1 MTLVKYEPYNLLSQF
16 QDEISRLFDAREN
29 PARDWVPAVDI
40 RETAKEYIVHA
51 DVPGVDPE
59 KIEITLEG
67 GVLTIQGERQW
78 ESKDA
83 EKEYRRV
90 ERARGRFYRKF
101 NLPDTVNEDKVSAK
115 NKNGVLEVTIPKQ
128 ERVLPRKIAIKIG

>member
-29 PARDWVPAVDI
+29 PARDWAPAVDI

-51 DVPGVDPE
+51 DIPGVDPG
-59 KIEITLEG
+59 KIEITLED
-67 GVLTIQGERQW
+67 GVLTIQGERQS
-78 ESKDA
+78 EHEDTT
-83 EKEYRRV
+83 KEYRRV

-115 NKNGVLEVTIPKQ
+115 NKNGVLEITIPKQ
-128 ERVLPRKIAIKIG
+128 EKVLPRKIEIKVS